1 LQQVFWNLVS
11 NAIKFTPAGGQIG
24 VSVSTSANQL
34 MVDVRDSGEGID
46 PEFLPFVFDRFRQG
60 RPGVAGRGRPG
71 LGLGLAIARHLVELH
86 GGTLVAHSEGAG
98 CGSTF
103 TVALPIAA
111 LLERPEG
118 LATEVH
124 ERSRASL
131 RNVTILVV
139 EDDEDARQSLK
150 LMLESYGARVLVC
163 DKAMAALQA
172 IDRERPDVLISDIG
186 LPQMDGY
193 ALISA
198 RRYHEAAVGAPA
210 LPAIAL
216 TAYGQTEDRARAF
229 SAGFQAHLVKPVE
242 QEKLAAVIQKVIGAS

>member
-1 LQQVFWNLVS
+1 
-11 NAIKFTPAGGQIG
+11 
-24 VSVSTSANQL
+24 
-34 MVDVRDSGEGID
+34 M
-46 PEFLPFVFDRFRQG
+46 
-60 RPGVAGRGRPG
+60 
-71 LGLGLAIARHLVELH
+71 
-86 GGTLVAHSEGAG
+86 
-98 CGSTF
+98 
-103 TVALPIAA
+103 ALPIAA
-111 LLERPEG
+111 LLERPDE
-118 LATEVH
+118 LATEAR

-139 EDDEDARQSLK
+139 EDDADARQSLK
-150 LMLESYGARVLVC
+150 LMLESYGARVVVC
-163 DKAMAALQA
+163 DNAMAALQA

-186 LPQMDGY
+186 LPEMDGY

-198 RRYHEAAVGAPA
+198 RRYHEAAVGAPR